1 MAKGIYVGIDDKS
14 RKVKKLYVGIGNK
27 AKRVYHVFVGVN
39 GKARLVYE
47 GPGLYEG
54 STFTYYSGG
63 IKGVAGAAA
72 GSKYGIFAGGWDR
85 ATNVSGG
92 SARTL
97 VTAYDANFTKTTPSS
112 QLSTEATGMAGGSIG
127 DYALFAGGFNSRSGH
142 LTKVTTYNS
151 SLTRGSASSL
161 GYSNRD
167 IDYPLCHANVGDYVF
182 FGGVIT
188 GKYIYRYNS
197 SLTKSN
203 ISLPIMMLEA
213 GATSAGNKAYGIIA
227 GGYVE
232 TSKMTSNVYAF
243 NINFTRTSC
252 AALSESKAKIS
263 CAFINGYGIFAGGYK
278 ILRGTTGGGHS
289 ETSSDTC
296 DVYNSELTKVTMTVP
311 KYSHTNVHASLSFQD
326 HFIIGGD
333 IYDKNLTKCTSQ
345 TRYSK
350 FGRGLYW
357 YPNCG
362 YCTYGNNGLIIGGQ
376 KDGSSL
382 ISTGIKFHEVPED

>member
-47 GPGLYEG
+47 GPGLYKG

-63 IKGVAGAAA
+63 IKGVAGAAV
-72 GSKYGIFAGGWDR
+72 GSKYGIFAGGWNI

-92 SARTL
+92 SAQTL

-112 QLSTEATGMAGGSIG
+112 QLSTEATDMAGGSIG
-127 DYALFAGGFNSRSGH
+127 DYALFAGGYNSRSGH
-142 LTKVTTYNS
+142 LRNVTTYNS

-167 IDYPLCHANVGDYVF
+167 PDYPLCHANVGDYVF

-203 ISLPIMMLEA
+203 IQLPIMMCEA

-227 GGYVE
+227 GGFVD
-232 TSKMTSNVYAF
+232 TIKLTSNVYAF

-252 AALSESKAKIS
+252 AALSESKARIS
-263 CAFINGYGIFAGGYK
+263 CAFINGYGIFAGGIK
-278 ILRGTTGGGHS
+278 IFNASASGSYT
-289 ETSSDTC
+289 ESDTC
-296 DVYNSELTKVTMTVP
+296 DVYNSELTKVTMTAP
-311 KYSHTNVHASLSFQD
+311 KYGCTNAHSSLSFQD
-326 HFIIGGD
+326 HFMIGGD

-345 TRYSK
+345 ARYSK
-350 FGRGLYW
+350 FGRDLSW
-357 YPNCG
+357 YPCCG

-382 ISTGIKFHEVPED
+382 ISTGIKFHEVQED